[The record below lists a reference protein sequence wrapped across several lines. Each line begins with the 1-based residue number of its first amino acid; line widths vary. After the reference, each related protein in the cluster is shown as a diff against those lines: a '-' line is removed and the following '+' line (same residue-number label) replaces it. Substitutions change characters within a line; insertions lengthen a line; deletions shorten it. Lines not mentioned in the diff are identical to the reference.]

1 MTDAITEAGHTQGPS
16 VSADADGFAAPAPAE
31 DPTAF
36 GWLNTVDHKRIGRL
50 FIACSLLFGLAGTIA
65 DLLVRFDLT
74 SSGGHT
80 VLNGDSF
87 VQVFTFTRDA
97 LVFGMLIPLFLGI
110 AVYVVPLQVGAPNV
124 AFGRAAALSFWGW
137 LVSAGVLVGAYI
149 ANGGPGG
156 GFADGVDLHLLA
168 VAGLVIS
175 LLTGAICVAVTTLT
189 MRAPG
194 MYMDRTPP
202 FAWSALVTA
211 SMLVVSLGV
220 VLGQIVI
227 LYIEHRYGPR
237 FLGGNYGIWSR
248 IDWMYR
254 TPQLFIYVVP
264 VLGVVAE
271 IMLAAARRWV
281 FEPLALYFTMGLVG
295 LFGFG
300 AWANF
305 GITDEGADIVDGLE
319 GIVLVGLYAGA
330 LAGVSGLLALLG
342 FTVWQGRNQPRPG
355 SGTLSLTR
363 PNTALAA
370 AFVAGTLVAAA
381 ALVGLVGAG
390 VDWLQI
396 ADRGVDGN
404 APLRFTTWVTGQ
416 QSLLIYG
423 AGLLGGLAALHWW
436 APKIWGRRLS
446 ELAGWA
452 SLLAIGGGALLAWLG
467 PTLSGVLTEQPQ
479 FVYGDPLLTTR
490 YADQVDDTGAS
501 VAEGLSTVGAI
512 GVVIVLAGV
521 VLVVLNLLVSV
532 SMRKGAPAESDPW
545 GGLTPEWLL
554 DSPPPLGP
562 SETLPEL
569 ASGTPLLDLEFN
581 GNGLNGSG
589 VAADRDAHEVPA

>member
-1 MTDAITEAGHTQGPS
+1 MTDATPDATHSGGSAGA
-16 VSADADGFAAPAPAE
+16 VPAE

-36 GWLNTVDHKRIGRL
+36 GWLNTADHKRIGRL
-50 FIACSLLFGLAGTIA
+50 FIACSLLFALAGAVA
-65 DLLVRFDLT
+65 DLLVRFDLA
-74 SSGGHT
+74 SSSGHT
-80 VLNGDSF
+80 VLSADSF

-110 AVYVVPLQVGAPNV
+110 AIYVVPLQVGAPNV

-156 GFADGVDLHLLA
+156 GFSDGVDLHLLA
-168 VAGLVIS
+168 LAGLVIS

-220 VLGQIVI
+220 VLGQIVV

-305 GITDEGADIVDGLE
+305 GITGEGADIVDGLE

-342 FTVWQGRNQPRPG
+342 FTVWQSRSWPRP
-355 SGTLSLTR
+355 T
-363 PNTALAA
+363 TAVLAA
-370 AFVAGTLVAAA
+370 FGAGTLIAVA
-381 ALVGLVGAG
+381 ALVGLIGAG
-390 VDWLQI
+390 ADWLQI
-396 ADRGVDGN
+396 AGRGVNGN
-404 APLRFTTWVTGQ
+404 APLWLTTWVTGQ

-423 AGLLGGLAALHWW
+423 AGLLGALAALHWW
-436 APKIWGRRLS
+436 APKIWGRRLF
-446 ELAGWA
+446 ELAGLG

-467 PTLSGVLTEQPQ
+467 PTLSGAFTEQPQ
-479 FVYGDPLLTTR
+479 FVYGEPLLTTR
-490 YADQVDDTGAS
+490 YLGQVDDTGAS
-501 VAEGLSTVGAI
+501 VAEGLSVLGAV

-521 VLVVLNLLVSV
+521 ALVVLNLVVCVVMS
-532 SMRKGAPAESDPW
+532 KGAEAEADPW

-554 DSPPPLGP
+554 PSPPPLGP
-562 SETLPEL
+562 AEALAEL
-569 ASGTPLLDLEFN
+569 TSGTPLLDAELN
-581 GNGLNGSG
+581 GNGLNGNG
-589 VAADRDAHEVPA
+589 AAVERDAHEVPA

>member
-1 MTDAITEAGHTQGPS
+1 MTDANAEAMHSGTS
-16 VSADADGFAAPAPAE
+16 VGTVPTE

-36 GWLNTVDHKRIGRL
+36 GWLNTADHKRIGRL
-50 FIACSLLFGLAGTIA
+50 FIACALLFGLVGGIA
-65 DLLVRFDLT
+65 DLLVRLDLA
-74 SSGGHT
+74 SASGHT
-80 VLNGDSF
+80 VLGADSF
-87 VQVFTFTRDA
+87 TQVFSFTRDA

-110 AVYVVPLQVGAPNV
+110 AIYVVPLQVGAPHV

-156 GFADGVDLHLLA
+156 GFSDGVDLHLLA
-168 VAGLVIS
+168 LAGLVIS

-220 VLGQIVI
+220 VLGQIVL
-227 LYIEHRYGPR
+227 LYVEHRYGPR
-237 FLGGNYGIWSR
+237 FLGGNYGIWPR

-271 IMLAAARRWV
+271 VMLAAARRWV
-281 FEPLALYFTMGLVG
+281 FEPLALYFTIGLVG

-305 GITDEGADIVDGLE
+305 GISGEGAVGVVGEGTDLVDGLE

-330 LAGVSGLLALLG
+330 FIGVSGLLALLG
-342 FTVWQGRNQPRPG
+342 FTMWQSRTWPRP
-355 SGTLSLTR
+355 T
-363 PNTALAA
+363 TALMS
-370 AFVAGTLVAAA
+370 AFGAGTLVALAT
-381 ALVGLVGAG
+381 LVGLIGAAA
-390 VDWLQI
+390 DWLQI
-396 ADRGVDGN
+396 AGRGVDDN
-404 APLRFTTWVTGQ
+404 DPLSYTTWVTGQ

-436 APKIWGRRLS
+436 APKIWGRQLS

-452 SLLAIGGGALLAWLG
+452 AMLAIAGGAVVSWLG
-467 PTLSGVLTEQPQ
+467 STLSGMLTEQPQ
-479 FVYGDPLLTTR
+479 FVYVEPLLTTR
-490 YADQVDDTGAS
+490 YVSEVDSTGAS
-501 VAEGLSTVGAI
+501 VAEGLSIVSAI
-512 GVVIVLAGV
+512 GVVLVLAGMAV
-521 VLVVLNLLVSV
+521 MVANLVVGVV
-532 SMRKGAPAESDPW
+532 RRRGAQTDADPW
-545 GGLTPEWLL
+545 GALTPEWLL
-554 DSPPPLGP
+554 PSPPPIGVAD
-562 SETLPEL
+562 SL
-569 ASGTPLLDLEFN
+569 AMLSSGTPLLTSESSES
-581 GNGLNGSG
+581 GSSETG
-589 VAADRDAHEVPA
+589 SSASRSSEADDSAKVLA

>member
-1 MTDAITEAGHTQGPS
+1 MTDATTDATHSGASAGA
-16 VSADADGFAAPAPAE
+16 VSAE

-36 GWLNTVDHKRIGRL
+36 GWLNTADHKRIGRL
-50 FIACSLLFGLAGTIA
+50 FIVSSLAFGLAGAVT
-65 DLLVRFDLT
+65 DLLVRFDLA
-74 SSGGHT
+74 SSDGHT
-80 VLNGDSF
+80 VLNADSF
-87 VQVFTFTRDA
+87 VQVFAFTRDA
-97 LVFGMLIPLFLGI
+97 LVLGMLIPLFLGI
-110 AVYVVPLQVGAPNV
+110 AIYVVPLQVGAPNV

-137 LVSAGVLVGAYI
+137 LVSLGVLVGAYVG
-149 ANGGPGG
+149 NGGPGG
-156 GFADGVDLHLLA
+156 GWSDGVELHLLA

-220 VLGQIVI
+220 VLGQIVV

-237 FLGGNYGIWSR
+237 FLGGNYGIWPR

-305 GITDEGADIVDGLE
+305 GITSEGADIVDGLE

-342 FTVWQGRNQPRPG
+342 FTVWQSRRWPRP
-355 SGTLSLTR
+355 T
-363 PNTALAA
+363 TAVLAA
-370 AFVAGTLVAAA
+370 FGAGTLIAAA
-381 ALVGLVGAG
+381 ALVGLIGAG

-396 ADRGVDGN
+396 AGRGVDGN

-423 AGLLGGLAALHWW
+423 AGLLGALAALHWW
-436 APKIWGRRLS
+436 APKMWGRCLS
-446 ELAGWA
+446 ELVGLA

-467 PTLSGVLTEQPQ
+467 PTLSGVFTEQPQ
-479 FVYGDPLLTTR
+479 FVYGEPQLTTV
-490 YADQVDDTGAS
+490 YIGQVDDSG
-501 VAEGLSTVGAI
+501 AEGLSLLGAV
-512 GVVIVLAGV
+512 GVVVVLAGV
-521 VLVVLNLLVSV
+521 ALMVLNLLVSV
-532 SMRKGAPAESDPW
+532 AMRKGAAAEADPW

-554 DSPPPLGP
+554 PSPPPLGP
-562 SETLPEL
+562 AEALSELT
-569 ASGTPLLDLEFN
+569 SGMPLLDNGFS
-581 GNGLNGSG
+581 GNGFDGAG
-589 VAADRDAHEVPA
+589 AAAERDAEEVSA

>member
-1 MTDAITEAGHTQGPS
+1 MTDATTEATHSGG
-16 VSADADGFAAPAPAE
+16 SAGAVPAE

-36 GWLNTVDHKRIGRL
+36 GWLNTADHKRIGRL
-50 FIACSLLFGLAGTIA
+50 FIACSLLFALAGAVA
-65 DLLVRFDLT
+65 DLLVRFDLA
-74 SSGGHT
+74 SSSDHT
-80 VLNGDSF
+80 VLNADSF

-110 AVYVVPLQVGAPNV
+110 AIYVVPLQVGTPNI

-156 GFADGVDLHLLA
+156 GFSDGVDLHLLA
-168 VAGLVIS
+168 LAGLVIS

-305 GITDEGADIVDGLE
+305 GITNEGADIVDGLE

-342 FTVWQGRNQPRPG
+342 FTLWQSRNRPRPR
-355 SGTLSLTR
+355 SGAVSLTR
-363 PNTALAA
+363 PNTAVVA
-370 AFVAGTLVAAA
+370 AFGAGTLIAVA
-381 ALVGLVGAG
+381 ALVGLIGAG

-396 ADRGVDGN
+396 AGRGVDGN

-423 AGLLGGLAALHWW
+423 AGLMGGLAALHWW

-446 ELAGWA
+446 ELAGFA

-467 PTLSGVLTEQPQ
+467 PTLSGVFTEQPQ
-479 FVYGDPLLTTR
+479 FVYGAPLLTTR
-490 YADQVDDTGAS
+490 YASQVDDSG
-501 VAEGLSTVGAI
+501 AEGLSALGAF
-512 GVVIVLAGV
+512 GVVIVLVGV
-521 VLVVLNLLVSV
+521 ALVVLNLLVSV
-532 SMRKGAPAESDPW
+532 TMRKGAATEADPW
-545 GGLTPEWLL
+545 DGLTPEWLL
-554 DSPPPLGP
+554 PSPPPLGP
-562 SETLPEL
+562 AAALPEL
-569 ASGTPLLDLEFN
+569 TSGTPLLDAELN
-581 GNGLNGSG
+581 GNGLNGTG
-589 VAADRDAHEVPA
+589 AAAERDAAEVPA

>member
-1 MTDAITEAGHTQGPS
+1 MTDATAEATHSGG
-16 VSADADGFAAPAPAE
+16 SAGTTPAE

-36 GWLNTVDHKRIGRL
+36 GWLNTADHKRIGRL
-50 FIACSLLFGLAGTIA
+50 FIACSLLFALAGAVA
-65 DLLVRFDLT
+65 DLLVRFDLA
-74 SSGGHT
+74 SSDGHA
-80 VLNGDSF
+80 VLGADSF

-110 AVYVVPLQVGAPNV
+110 AIYVVPLQVGAPNV

-156 GFADGVDLHLLA
+156 GFSDGVDLHLLA
-168 VAGLVIS
+168 LAGLVIS

-220 VLGQIVI
+220 VLGQIVV

-237 FLGGNYGIWSR
+237 FLGGNYGIWPR

-281 FEPLALYFTMGLVG
+281 FEPIALYFTMGLVG

-305 GITDEGADIVDGLE
+305 GITMDDISPEGSDIVDGLE

-342 FTVWQGRNQPRPG
+342 FTVWQSRRWPRP
-355 SGTLSLTR
+355 T
-363 PNTALAA
+363 TAVLAA
-370 AFVAGTLVAAA
+370 FAAGTLVAAA
-381 ALVGLVGAG
+381 ALIGLIGAG

-396 ADRGVDGN
+396 AGRGVDGN
-404 APLRFTTWVTGQ
+404 TPLRFSTWVTGQ

-446 ELAGWA
+446 ELAGLG

-467 PTLSGVLTEQPQ
+467 PTLSGAFTEQPQ
-479 FVYGDPLLTTR
+479 FVYGEPLLTTR
-490 YADQVDDTGAS
+490 YIGQVDDTGAS
-501 VAEGLSTVGAI
+501 VAEGLSVLGAV

-521 VLVVLNLLVSV
+521 ALVVLNLVVCVVMS
-532 SMRKGAPAESDPW
+532 KGAEAEADPW

-554 DSPPPLGP
+554 PSPPPLGP
-562 SETLPEL
+562 AEALPEL
-569 ASGTPLLDLEFN
+569 TSGTPLLGE
-581 GNGLNGSG
+581 NGLNGNG
-589 VAADRDAHEVPA
+589 AAVERDAQEVPA

>member
-1 MTDAITEAGHTQGPS
+1 M
-16 VSADADGFAAPAPAE
+16 E

-50 FIACSLLFGLAGTIA
+50 FIACSLLFGLAGAIA
-65 DLLVRFDLT
+65 DLLVRLDLT

-110 AVYVVPLQVGAPNV
+110 AIYVVPLQVGAPNV

-137 LVSAGVLVGAYI
+137 LVSAGVLVGAYA

-264 VLGVVAE
+264 VLGVIAE

-330 LAGVSGLLALLG
+330 LAGVGGLLALLG
-342 FTVWQGRNQPRPG
+342 FTVWQSRTWPRP
-355 SGTLSLTR
+355 S
-363 PNTALAA
+363 TAVLAA
-370 AFVAGTLVAAA
+370 FAAGQLIAVA

-396 ADRGVDGN
+396 AGRGVDGN

-423 AGLLGGLAALHWW
+423 AGLLGALAALHWW

-452 SLLAIGGGALLAWLG
+452 SLAAIGGGAFLAWLG
-467 PTLSGVLTEQPQ
+467 PTLSGAFTEQPQ
-479 FVYGDPLLTTR
+479 FVYGEPLLTTL
-490 YADQVDDTGAS
+490 YSGQVDDSG
-501 VAEGLSTVGAI
+501 AEGLSALGAVGVA
-512 GVVIVLAGV
+512 IVLAGLA
-521 VLVVLNLLVSV
+521 LVVANLLISV
-532 SMRKGAPAESDPW
+532 VMGKGAPAESDPW

-562 SETLPEL
+562 SQTLPEL
-569 ASGTPLLDLEFN
+569 TSGTPLLDPELN
-581 GNGLNGSG
+581 DNGLNGSG

>member
-1 MTDAITEAGHTQGPS
+1 MTDATPDATHSGGSAGA
-16 VSADADGFAAPAPAE
+16 VPAE
-31 DPTAF
+31 DPSAF

-50 FIACSLLFGLAGTIA
+50 FIACSLLFALAGAVA
-65 DLLVRFDLT
+65 DLLVRFDLA
-74 SSGGHT
+74 SSSGHT
-80 VLNGDSF
+80 VLNADSF

-110 AVYVVPLQVGAPNV
+110 AIYVVPLQVGAPNV

-156 GFADGVDLHLLA
+156 GFSDGVDLHLLA
-168 VAGLVIS
+168 LAGLVIS

-220 VLGQIVI
+220 VLGQIVV

-305 GITDEGADIVDGLE
+305 GITGEGADIVDGLE

-342 FTVWQGRNQPRPG
+342 FTVWQSRSWPRP
-355 SGTLSLTR
+355 T
-363 PNTALAA
+363 TAVLAA
-370 AFVAGTLVAAA
+370 FGAGTLIAVA
-381 ALVGLVGAG
+381 ALVGLIGAG
-390 VDWLQI
+390 ADWLQI
-396 ADRGVDGN
+396 AGRGVDGN
-404 APLRFTTWVTGQ
+404 APLWLTTWVTGQ

-436 APKIWGRRLS
+436 APKIWGRRLF
-446 ELAGWA
+446 ELAGLG

-467 PTLSGVLTEQPQ
+467 PTLSGAFTEQPQ
-479 FVYGDPLLTTR
+479 FVYGEPLLTTR
-490 YADQVDDTGAS
+490 YVGQVDDTGAS
-501 VAEGLSTVGAI
+501 VAEGLSVLGAV

-521 VLVVLNLLVSV
+521 ALVVLNLVV
-532 SMRKGAPAESDPW
+532 CVAMGKGAEAEADPW

-554 DSPPPLGP
+554 PSPPPLG
-562 SETLPEL
+562 SAEALPEL
-569 ASGTPLLDLEFN
+569 TSGTPLLDAELH
-581 GNGLNGSG
+581 GNGLNGNG
-589 VAADRDAHEVPA
+589 AAVERDAHEVPA

>member
-1 MTDAITEAGHTQGPS
+1 MTDAPTDAGHTQG
-16 VSADADGFAAPAPAE
+16 SAVAVPTE

-36 GWLNTVDHKRIGRL
+36 GWLNTADHKRIGRL
-50 FIACSLLFGLAGTIA
+50 FIACSLLFALVGAVT
-65 DLLVRFDLT
+65 DVLVRFDLA
-74 SSGGHT
+74 SESGHVT
-80 VLNGDSF
+80 LNADAF

-97 LVFGMLIPLFLGI
+97 LVLGALIPLFLGI
-110 AVYVVPLQVGAPNV
+110 AIYVVPLQVGAPSV

-137 LVSAGVLVGAYI
+137 LVSLGVLVGAYVG
-149 ANGGPGG
+149 NGGPGG
-156 GFADGVDLHLLA
+156 GWADGVDLHLLA
-168 VAGLVIS
+168 VAGMVIS
-175 LLTGAICVAVTTLT
+175 LLVGAICVAVTTLT

-202 FAWSALVTA
+202 FAWSMLVTA

-227 LYIEHRYGPR
+227 LYIDHRYGR
-237 FLGGNYGIWSR
+237 LFLDGNYGIWSR

-271 IMLAAARRWV
+271 VMLAAARRWV
-281 FEPLALYFTMGLVG
+281 FEPIALYFTIGLVG

-305 GITDEGADIVDGLE
+305 GITGEGADIVDGLE

-342 FTVWQGRNQPRPG
+342 FTAWQARRRPRPPAG
-355 SGTLSLTR
+355 AVSLKR
-363 PNTALAA
+363 PNTAVVA
-370 AFVAGTLVAAA
+370 AFVAGTLIAAA
-381 ALVGLVGAG
+381 ALFGLIGAG

-396 ADRGVDGN
+396 AGRGVDGN
-404 APLRFTTWVTGQ
+404 APLHMTTWVTGQ

-423 AGLLGGLAALHWW
+423 AGLTGAVAALHWW

-446 ELAGWA
+446 ELAGFGSVA
-452 SLLAIGGGALLAWLG
+452 AIAGGAFLAWLG
-467 PTLSGVLTEQPQ
+467 PSLSGAFTEQPQ
-479 FVYGDPLLTTR
+479 FVAHDPLLTTR
-490 YADQVDDTGAS
+490 YAGLVDAS
-501 VAEGLSTVGAI
+501 NAEGLSALGAVG
-512 GVVIVLAGV
+512 VIMVLAGAALLVANVVVCV
-521 VLVVLNLLVSV
+521 VLG
-532 SMRKGAPAESDPW
+532 KGAEASADPW

-554 DSPPPLGP
+554 ASPPPLG
-562 SETLPEL
+562 TAAEL
-569 ASGTPLLDLEFN
+569 AELTSGTPLLDAE
-581 GNGLNGSG
+581 LNGAANG
-589 VAADRDAHEVPA
+589 AADESLREAEEVPA

>member
-1 MTDAITEAGHTQGPS
+1 MTDATTEAEHSEG
-16 VSADADGFAAPAPAE
+16 SAVASQAE
-31 DPTAF
+31 DPTVF
-36 GWLNTVDHKRIGRL
+36 GLLNTTDHKRIGRL
-50 FIACSLLFGLAGTIA
+50 FIGCSLLFALAGGVT
-65 DLLVRFDLT
+65 DMLVRFDLA
-74 SSGGHT
+74 SADGHT
-80 VLNGDSF
+80 VLNSDTF

-110 AVYVVPLQVGAPNV
+110 AMYVVPLQVGAPNV

-137 LVSAGVLVGAYI
+137 LVSFGVLVGAYI
-149 ANGGPGG
+149 ANGGPAGG
-156 GFADGVDLHLLA
+156 WADGVDLHLLA

-189 MRAPG
+189 MRAGG

-227 LYIEHRYGPR
+227 LYIDHRYGR
-237 FLGGNYGIWSR
+237 TFLDGNYGIWSR

-264 VLGVVAE
+264 VLGVTAE
-271 IMLAAARRWV
+271 VMLAAARRWV

-305 GITDEGADIVDGLE
+305 GITTEGADIVDGLE

-342 FTVWQGRNQPRPG
+342 FTVWQSRKWP
-355 SGTLSLTR
+355 R
-363 PNTALAA
+363 PNTAVLA
-370 AFVAGTLVAAA
+370 AFVAGNLVAVA
-381 ALVGLVGAG
+381 ALIGLIGAG

-396 ADRGVDGN
+396 AGRGIDGN
-404 APLRFTTWVTGQ
+404 APLRSTTWVTGQ

-423 AGLLGGLAALHWW
+423 AGLLGALAALHWW

-446 ELAGWA
+446 ELAGLA
-452 SLLAIGGGALLAWLG
+452 SFAAIGGGAFLAWLG
-467 PTLSGVLTEQPQ
+467 PTLSGAFTEQPQ
-479 FVYGDPLLTTR
+479 FVYHAPNETTD
-490 YADQVDDTGAS
+490 YAHLVDTSGA
-501 VAEGLSTVGAI
+501 AGLSVLGAVG
-512 GVVIVLAGV
+512 VLIVLAG
-521 VLVVLNLLVSV
+521 LALLVLNLLVSV
-532 SMRKGAPAESDPW
+532 AMGKGAEAEADPW

-562 SETLPEL
+562 AEALPEL
-569 ASGTPLLDLEFN
+569 TSGTPLLDAE
-581 GNGLNGSG
+581 LNGS
-589 VAADRDAHEVPA
+589 AAAGEREATEVPA

>member
-1 MTDAITEAGHTQGPS
+1 MTDATAEATHSGG
-16 VSADADGFAAPAPAE
+16 SAGTTPAE

-36 GWLNTVDHKRIGRL
+36 GWLNTADHKRIGRL
-50 FIACSLLFGLAGTIA
+50 FIACSLLFALAGAVA
-65 DLLVRFDLT
+65 DLLVRFDLA
-74 SSGGHT
+74 SSDGHT
-80 VLNGDSF
+80 VLGADSF

-110 AVYVVPLQVGAPNV
+110 AIYVVPLQVGAPNV

-156 GFADGVDLHLLA
+156 GFSDGVDLHLLA

-220 VLGQIVI
+220 VLGQIVV

-248 IDWMYR
+248 LDWMYR

-281 FEPLALYFTMGLVG
+281 FEPIALYFTMGLVG

-305 GITDEGADIVDGLE
+305 GITGEGADIVDGLE

-342 FTVWQGRNQPRPG
+342 FTVWQSRTWPRP
-355 SGTLSLTR
+355 T
-363 PNTALAA
+363 TAVLAA
-370 AFVAGTLVAAA
+370 FAAGTLVAAA
-381 ALVGLVGAG
+381 ALVGLIGAG

-396 ADRGVDGN
+396 AARGVDGN
-404 APLRFTTWVTGQ
+404 TPLRFSTWVTGQ

-423 AGLLGGLAALHWW
+423 AGLLGALAALHWW

-446 ELAGWA
+446 ELAGLG

-467 PTLSGVLTEQPQ
+467 PTLSGAFTEQPQ
-479 FVYGDPLLTTR
+479 FVYGEPLLTTR
-490 YADQVDDTGAS
+490 YVGQVDDTGAS
-501 VAEGLSTVGAI
+501 VAEGLSILGAV

-521 VLVVLNLLVSV
+521 ALVVLNLVV
-532 SMRKGAPAESDPW
+532 CVVMGKGAETEADPW

-554 DSPPPLGP
+554 PSPPPLGP
-562 SETLPEL
+562 AEALPEL
-569 ASGTPLLDLEFN
+569 TSGTPLLDR
-581 GNGLNGSG
+581 NGLNGNG
-589 VAADRDAHEVPA
+589 VAVERDAQEVST

>member
-1 MTDAITEAGHTQGPS
+1 MTDATAEATHSGG
-16 VSADADGFAAPAPAE
+16 SAGTTPAE

-36 GWLNTVDHKRIGRL
+36 GWLNTADHKRIGRL
-50 FIACSLLFGLAGTIA
+50 FIACSLMFALAGAVT
-65 DLLVRFDLT
+65 DLLVRFDLA
-74 SSGGHT
+74 SSDGHT
-80 VLNGDSF
+80 VLSADSF

-97 LVFGMLIPLFLGI
+97 LVFGTLIPLFLGI
-110 AVYVVPLQVGAPNV
+110 AIYVVPLQVGAPNV

-156 GFADGVDLHLLA
+156 GFSDGVDLHLLA

-220 VLGQIVI
+220 VLGQIVV

-281 FEPLALYFTMGLVG
+281 FEPIALYFTMGLVG

-305 GITDEGADIVDGLE
+305 GITGEGADIVDGLE

-342 FTVWQGRNQPRPG
+342 FTVWLSRTWPRP
-355 SGTLSLTR
+355 S
-363 PNTALAA
+363 TAVLAA
-370 AFVAGTLVAAA
+370 FGAGTLVAAG
-381 ALVGLVGAG
+381 ALVGLIGAG

-396 ADRGVDGN
+396 AGRGVDGN
-404 APLRFTTWVTGQ
+404 TPLRFTTWVTGQ

-423 AGLLGGLAALHWW
+423 AGLLGALAALHWW

-446 ELAGWA
+446 ELAGLA

-467 PTLSGVLTEQPQ
+467 PTLSGAFTEQPQ
-479 FVYGDPLLTTR
+479 FVYGEPLLTTR
-490 YADQVDDTGAS
+490 YVGQVDGTGAS
-501 VAEGLSTVGAI
+501 VAEGLSILGAV

-521 VLVVLNLLVSV
+521 ALVVLNLLVCV
-532 SMRKGAPAESDPW
+532 VMGKGAETEADPW

-554 DSPPPLGP
+554 PSPPPLGAA
-562 SETLPEL
+562 EALPEL
-569 ASGTPLLDLEFN
+569 TSGTPLLDRNGFN
-581 GNGLNGSG
+581 GNG
-589 VAADRDAHEVPA
+589 AAVERDAQEVPA

>member
-1 MTDAITEAGHTQGPS
+1 MTDATTEATNSGG
-16 VSADADGFAAPAPAE
+16 SAGVVPEE

-50 FIACSLLFGLAGTIA
+50 FIACSLLFGLAGAIA
-65 DLLVRFDLT
+65 DLLVRLDLT

-80 VLNGDSF
+80 VLNSDSF

-110 AVYVVPLQVGAPNV
+110 AIYVVPLQVGAPNV

-137 LVSAGVLVGAYI
+137 LVSAGVLVGAYA

-264 VLGVVAE
+264 VLGVIAE

-330 LAGVSGLLALLG
+330 LAGVGGLLALLG
-342 FTVWQGRNQPRPG
+342 FTVWQSRTWPRP
-355 SGTLSLTR
+355 S
-363 PNTALAA
+363 TAVLAA
-370 AFVAGTLVAAA
+370 FAAGQLIAVA

-396 ADRGVDGN
+396 AGRGVDGN

-423 AGLLGGLAALHWW
+423 AGLLGALAALHWW

-452 SLLAIGGGALLAWLG
+452 SLAAIGGGAFLAWLG
-467 PTLSGVLTEQPQ
+467 PTLSGAFTEQPQ
-479 FVYGDPLLTTR
+479 FVYGEPLLTTL
-490 YADQVDDTGAS
+490 YSGQVDDSG
-501 VAEGLSTVGAI
+501 AEGLSALGAVGVA
-512 GVVIVLAGV
+512 IVLAGLA
-521 VLVVLNLLVSV
+521 LVVANLLISV
-532 SMRKGAPAESDPW
+532 VMGKGAPAESDPW

-562 SETLPEL
+562 SQTLPEL
-569 ASGTPLLDLEFN
+569 TSGTPLLDPELN

>member
-1 MTDAITEAGHTQGPS
+1 MTG
-16 VSADADGFAAPAPAE
+16 SAATAPAAASPAVTDPAATGPAE
-31 DPTAF
+31 DPSPL
-36 GWLNTVDHKRIGRL
+36 GWLNTADHKRIGRM
-50 FIACSLLFGLAGTIA
+50 FIACSLLFALAGVVA
-65 DLLVRFDLT
+65 DLLVRADLA
-74 SSGGHT
+74 SSTGHT
-80 VLNGDSF
+80 VLGGDSF
-87 VQVFTFTRDA
+87 VQVFSFTRDA

-110 AVYVVPLQVGAPNV
+110 AIYVVPLQVGAPNV

-137 LVSAGVLVGAYI
+137 LVSAGVLVGAYV

-156 GFADGVDLHLLA
+156 GFSAGVQLHLLA
-168 VAGLVIS
+168 LAGLVMS

-220 VLGQIVI
+220 VLGQIVV

-237 FLGGNYGIWSR
+237 FLGGNYGIWPR

-271 IMLAAARRWV
+271 VVLAAARRWV

-305 GITDEGADIVDGLE
+305 GITDEGADVVDGLE
-319 GIVLVGLYAGA
+319 GIVLVGLYGGA
-330 LAGVSGLLALLG
+330 FAAVAGLLALLG
-342 FTVWQGRNQPRPG
+342 FTVWQGRAWPRP
-355 SGTLSLTR
+355 T
-363 PNTALAA
+363 TALVA
-370 AFVAGTLVAAA
+370 AFGAGTLVAVA
-381 ALVGLVGAG
+381 ALAGLIGA
-390 VDWLQI
+390 VADWLQLGGL
-396 ADRGVDGN
+396 GVDGK
-404 APLRFTTWVTGQ
+404 APLHVTTWVTGQ
-416 QSLLIYG
+416 QSLLVYG

-436 APKIWGRRLS
+436 APKIWGCKLS

-452 SLLAIGGGALLAWLG
+452 CLLAIGGGAVLAWLG
-467 PTLSGVLTEQPQ
+467 SALSGVLTKQPQ
-479 FVYGDPLLTTR
+479 FVYGEPLLTSR
-490 YADQVDDTGAS
+490 YSGLVDSTGPSA
-501 VAEGLSTVGAI
+501 AEGLSGVAAI
-512 GVVIVLAGV
+512 GVGMVLVGV
-521 VLVVLNLLVSV
+521 VVMVANLAVCAAL
-532 SMRKGAPAESDPW
+532 RKGVRTTAADPW

-554 DSPPPLGP
+554 ASPPPLGP
-562 SETLPEL
+562 ANVLPVL
-569 ASGTPLLDLEFN
+569 SSGTPLLDDAVGGAN
-581 GNGLNGSG
+581 GAGVPSG
-589 VAADRDAHEVPA
+589 PISPVVAHAMGESAKVPA

>member
-1 MTDAITEAGHTQGPS
+1 MTDATAEATHSGG
-16 VSADADGFAAPAPAE
+16 SAGTTPAE

-36 GWLNTVDHKRIGRL
+36 GWLNTADHKRIGRL
-50 FIACSLLFGLAGTIA
+50 FIACSLLFALAGAVA
-65 DLLVRFDLT
+65 DLLVRFDLA

-80 VLNGDSF
+80 VLSADSF
-87 VQVFTFTRDA
+87 VQVFTFSRDA
-97 LVFGMLIPLFLGI
+97 LVLGMLIPLFLGI
-110 AVYVVPLQVGAPNV
+110 AIYVVPLQVGAPNV

-156 GFADGVDLHLLA
+156 GFSDGVDLHLLA
-168 VAGLVIS
+168 LAGLVMS

-220 VLGQIVI
+220 VLGQIVV

-281 FEPLALYFTMGLVG
+281 FEPIALYFTMGLVG

-305 GITDEGADIVDGLE
+305 GITGEGADIVDGLE

-342 FTVWQGRNQPRPG
+342 FTVWQSRTWPRP
-355 SGTLSLTR
+355 T
-363 PNTALAA
+363 TAVLAA
-370 AFVAGTLVAAA
+370 FAAGTLVAAA
-381 ALVGLVGAG
+381 ALVGLIGAG

-396 ADRGVDGN
+396 AGRGVDGN
-404 APLRFTTWVTGQ
+404 TPLRFSTWVTGQ

-423 AGLLGGLAALHWW
+423 AGLLGALAALHWW

-446 ELAGWA
+446 ELAGLG

-467 PTLSGVLTEQPQ
+467 PTLSGAFTEQPQ
-479 FVYGDPLLTTR
+479 FVYGEPLLTSR
-490 YADQVDDTGAS
+490 YAGQVDGTGAS
-501 VAEGLSTVGAI
+501 VAEGLSILGAV

-521 VLVVLNLLVSV
+521 ALVVLNLFVCV
-532 SMRKGAPAESDPW
+532 VMGKGAETPADPW

-554 DSPPPLGP
+554 PSPPPLGP
-562 SETLPEL
+562 AEALPEL
-569 ASGTPLLDLEFN
+569 TSGTPLLDR
-581 GNGLNGSG
+581 NGLNGNG
-589 VAADRDAHEVPA
+589 VAVEREAHEVPA

>member
-1 MTDAITEAGHTQGPS
+1 M
-16 VSADADGFAAPAPAE
+16 E

-110 AVYVVPLQVGAPNV
+110 AIYVVPLQVGAPNV

-137 LVSAGVLVGAYI
+137 LVSAGVLVGAYA

-264 VLGVVAE
+264 VLGVIAE

-342 FTVWQGRNQPRPG
+342 FTVWQSRTWPRP
-355 SGTLSLTR
+355 S
-363 PNTALAA
+363 TAVLAA
-370 AFVAGTLVAAA
+370 FAAGQLIAIA
-381 ALVGLVGAG
+381 ALVGLIGAG

-404 APLRFTTWVTGQ
+404 YPLRFTTWVTGQ

-423 AGLLGGLAALHWW
+423 AGLLGALAALHWW

-452 SLLAIGGGALLAWLG
+452 SLAAIGGGAFLAWLG
-467 PTLSGVLTEQPQ
+467 PTLSGAFTEQPQ
-479 FVYGDPLLTTR
+479 FVYGEPLLTTI
-490 YADQVDDTGAS
+490 YSAQVDDSG
-501 VAEGLSTVGAI
+501 AEGLSALGAVGVA
-512 GVVIVLAGV
+512 IVLAGLA
-521 VLVVLNLLVSV
+521 LVVANLLISV
-532 SMRKGAPAESDPW
+532 AMGKGAPAESDPW

-569 ASGTPLLDLEFN
+569 TSGTPLLDSELN
-581 GNGLNGSG
+581 GNGLNSNG
-589 VAADRDAHEVPA
+589 VAAERDAAEVSA

>member
-1 MTDAITEAGHTQGPS
+1 MTDATTEATYSGG
-16 VSADADGFAAPAPAE
+16 SAGAAPVE

-80 VLNGDSF
+80 VLSGDSF
-87 VQVFTFTRDA
+87 VQVFTFMRDA

-110 AVYVVPLQVGAPNV
+110 AIYVVPLQVGAPNV

-137 LVSAGVLVGAYI
+137 LVSAGVLVGAYA

-264 VLGVVAE
+264 VLGVIAE

-330 LAGVSGLLALLG
+330 LAGVGGLLALLG
-342 FTVWQGRNQPRPG
+342 FTVWQSRTWPRP
-355 SGTLSLTR
+355 T
-363 PNTALAA
+363 TAVLAA
-370 AFVAGTLVAAA
+370 FAAGQLIAIA
-381 ALVGLVGAG
+381 ALVGLIGAG

-404 APLRFTTWVTGQ
+404 YPLRFTTWVTGQ

-423 AGLLGGLAALHWW
+423 AGLLGALAALHWW

-452 SLLAIGGGALLAWLG
+452 SLAAIGGGAFLAWLG
-467 PTLSGVLTEQPQ
+467 PTLSGAFTEQPQ
-479 FVYGDPLLTTR
+479 FVYGEPLLTTI
-490 YADQVDDTGAS
+490 YSAQVDDSG
-501 VAEGLSTVGAI
+501 AEGLSALGAVGVA
-512 GVVIVLAGV
+512 IVLAGLA
-521 VLVVLNLLVSV
+521 LVVANLLISV
-532 SMRKGAPAESDPW
+532 AMGKGAPAESDPW

-569 ASGTPLLDLEFN
+569 TSGTPLLDSELN
-581 GNGLNGSG
+581 GNGLNGNG
-589 VAADRDAHEVPA
+589 VAAERDAAEVSA

>member
-1 MTDAITEAGHTQGPS
+1 MTDATTEATYSGG
-16 VSADADGFAAPAPAE
+16 SAGAAPVE

-50 FIACSLLFGLAGTIA
+50 FIACSLLFGLAGAIA

-110 AVYVVPLQVGAPNV
+110 AIYVVPLQVGAPNV

-137 LVSAGVLVGAYI
+137 LVSAGVLVGAYA

-264 VLGVVAE
+264 VLGVIAE

-305 GITDEGADIVDGLE
+305 GITNEGADIVDGLE

-342 FTVWQGRNQPRPG
+342 FTVWQSRTWPRP
-355 SGTLSLTR
+355 S
-363 PNTALAA
+363 TAVLAA
-370 AFVAGTLVAAA
+370 FAAGQLIAVA

-396 ADRGVDGN
+396 AGRGVDGN

-423 AGLLGGLAALHWW
+423 AGLLGALAALHWW

-452 SLLAIGGGALLAWLG
+452 SLAAIGGGAFLAWLG
-467 PTLSGVLTEQPQ
+467 PTLSGAFTEQPQ
-479 FVYGDPLLTTR
+479 FVYGEPLLTTI
-490 YADQVDDTGAS
+490 YSGQVDDSG
-501 VAEGLSTVGAI
+501 AEGLSALGAVGVA
-512 GVVIVLAGV
+512 IVLAGLA
-521 VLVVLNLLVSV
+521 LVVLNLLISV
-532 SMRKGAPAESDPW
+532 AMGKGAPAESDPW

-569 ASGTPLLDLEFN
+569 TSGTPLLDPEFN
-581 GNGLNGSG
+581 GNGLNGSD

>member
-1 MTDAITEAGHTQGPS
+1 MTDATTEAVHTEGPS
-16 VSADADGFAAPAPAE
+16 ASGHAGGSAGTAPAE

-36 GWLNTVDHKRIGRL
+36 GWLNTADHKRIGRL
-50 FIACSLLFGLAGTIA
+50 FIACSLLFALGGAIA
-65 DLLVRFDLT
+65 DLLVRFDLA
-74 SSGGHT
+74 SSSGHT
-80 VLNGDSF
+80 VLNADSF

-110 AVYVVPLQVGAPNV
+110 AIYVVPLQVGAPNV

-168 VAGLVIS
+168 LAGLVIS

-220 VLGQIVI
+220 VLGQIVV
-227 LYIEHRYGPR
+227 LYVEHRYGPR
-237 FLGGNYGIWSR
+237 FLGGNYGIWPR

-305 GITDEGADIVDGLE
+305 GITNEGADIVNGLE

-330 LAGVSGLLALLG
+330 LAGVSGMLALLG
-342 FTVWQGRNQPRPG
+342 FTVWQSRTWPRP
-355 SGTLSLTR
+355 T
-363 PNTALAA
+363 TAVLAA
-370 AFVAGTLVAAA
+370 FAAGTLIAAA
-381 ALVGLVGAG
+381 ALVGLIGAG
-390 VDWLQI
+390 VDWLQL
-396 ADRGVDGN
+396 AGRGVDGN

-416 QSLLIYG
+416 QSLLVYG

-446 ELAGWA
+446 ELAGLA

-467 PTLSGVLTEQPQ
+467 PTLSGAFTEQPQ
-479 FVYGDPLLTTR
+479 FVYGEPLLTTR
-490 YADQVDDTGAS
+490 YAGLVDDTGAS
-501 VAEGLSTVGAI
+501 VAEGLSVLGAV

-521 VLVVLNLLVSV
+521 ALVVLNLLVSV
-532 SMRKGAPAESDPW
+532 AMGKGAKTEADPW

-554 DSPPPLGP
+554 PSPPPLGP
-562 SETLPEL
+562 AVALPEL
-569 ASGTPLLDLEFN
+569 TSGTPLLDAELNGNGFN
-581 GNGLNGSG
+581 GNG
-589 VAADRDAHEVPA
+589 AAVEREAEEVPA

>member
-1 MTDAITEAGHTQGPS
+1 MTDATAEATHSGG
-16 VSADADGFAAPAPAE
+16 SAGTTPAE

-36 GWLNTVDHKRIGRL
+36 GWLNTADHKRIGRL
-50 FIACSLLFGLAGTIA
+50 FIACSLLFALAGAVA
-65 DLLVRFDLT
+65 DLLVRFDLA
-74 SSGGHT
+74 SSDGHT
-80 VLNGDSF
+80 VLGADSF
-87 VQVFTFTRDA
+87 VQVFTFSRDA

-110 AVYVVPLQVGAPNV
+110 AIYVVPLQVGAPNV

-156 GFADGVDLHLLA
+156 GFSDGVDLHLLA

-220 VLGQIVI
+220 VLGQIVV

-281 FEPLALYFTMGLVG
+281 FEPIALYFTMGLVG

-305 GITDEGADIVDGLE
+305 GITGEGADIVDGLE

-342 FTVWQGRNQPRPG
+342 FTVWQSRTWPRP
-355 SGTLSLTR
+355 T
-363 PNTALAA
+363 TAVLAA
-370 AFVAGTLVAAA
+370 FAAGTLVAAA
-381 ALVGLVGAG
+381 ALVGLIGAG

-396 ADRGVDGN
+396 AGRGVDGN
-404 APLRFTTWVTGQ
+404 TPLRFSTWVTGQ

-423 AGLLGGLAALHWW
+423 AGLLGALAALHWW

-446 ELAGWA
+446 ELAGLG

-467 PTLSGVLTEQPQ
+467 PTLSGAFTEQPQ
-479 FVYGDPLLTTR
+479 FVYGEPLLTTR
-490 YADQVDDTGAS
+490 YVGQVDDTGAS
-501 VAEGLSTVGAI
+501 VAEGLSILGAV

-521 VLVVLNLLVSV
+521 ALVVLNLVV
-532 SMRKGAPAESDPW
+532 CVVMGKGAETEADPW

-554 DSPPPLGP
+554 PSPPPLGP
-562 SETLPEL
+562 AEALPEL
-569 ASGTPLLDLEFN
+569 TSGTPLLDR
-581 GNGLNGSG
+581 NGLNGNG
-589 VAADRDAHEVPA
+589 VAVERDAQEVPA

>member
-1 MTDAITEAGHTQGPS
+1 MSSNAHG
-16 VSADADGFAAPAPAE
+16 SAAAAPAE

-50 FIACSLLFGLAGTIA
+50 FIACSLLFAFAGTIA
-65 DLLVRFDLT
+65 DLLVRFDLA

-80 VLNGDSF
+80 VLDSDSF

-110 AVYVVPLQVGAPNV
+110 AIYVVPLQVGAPNV

-220 VLGQIVI
+220 VLGQIVV

-305 GITDEGADIVDGLE
+305 GITNEGADIVDGLE

-330 LAGVSGLLALLG
+330 LAGVGGLLALLG
-342 FTVWQGRNQPRPG
+342 FTVWQSRKWPRP
-355 SGTLSLTR
+355 S
-363 PNTALAA
+363 TAVLAA
-370 AFVAGTLVAAA
+370 FAAGQLIAIA
-381 ALVGLVGAG
+381 ALVGLIGAG

-396 ADRGVDGN
+396 AGRGVDGN

-423 AGLLGGLAALHWW
+423 AGLLGALAALHWW

-452 SLLAIGGGALLAWLG
+452 SLAAIGGGAFLAWLG
-467 PTLSGVLTEQPQ
+467 PTLSGAFTEQPQ
-479 FVYGDPLLTTR
+479 FVYGEPLLTTL
-490 YADQVDDTGAS
+490 YSGQVDDSG
-501 VAEGLSTVGAI
+501 AEGLSALGAVGVA
-512 GVVIVLAGV
+512 IVLAGLA
-521 VLVVLNLLVSV
+521 LVVLNLLISV
-532 SMRKGAPAESDPW
+532 AMGKGAPAESDPW

-569 ASGTPLLDLEFN
+569 TSGTPLLDAEFN
-581 GNGLNGSG
+581 GNGLNGNG
-589 VAADRDAHEVPA
+589 VGVERDAQEVPA

>member
-1 MTDAITEAGHTQGPS
+1 MTDATAEATHSGG
-16 VSADADGFAAPAPAE
+16 SAGTTPAE

-36 GWLNTVDHKRIGRL
+36 GWLNTADHKRIGRL
-50 FIACSLLFGLAGTIA
+50 FIACSLLFALAGAVA
-65 DLLVRFDLT
+65 DLLVRFDLA

-80 VLNGDSF
+80 VLSADSF
-87 VQVFTFTRDA
+87 VQVFTFSRDA
-97 LVFGMLIPLFLGI
+97 LVLGMLIPLFLGI
-110 AVYVVPLQVGAPNV
+110 AIYVVPLQVGAPNV

-156 GFADGVDLHLLA
+156 GFSDGVDLHLLA
-168 VAGLVIS
+168 LAGLVMS

-220 VLGQIVI
+220 VLGQIVV

-281 FEPLALYFTMGLVG
+281 FEPIALYFTMGLVG

-305 GITDEGADIVDGLE
+305 GITGEGADIVDGLE

-342 FTVWQGRNQPRPG
+342 FTVWQSRAWPRP
-355 SGTLSLTR
+355 T
-363 PNTALAA
+363 TAVLAA
-370 AFVAGTLVAAA
+370 FGAGTLVAAA
-381 ALVGLVGAG
+381 ALVGLIGAG

-396 ADRGVDGN
+396 AGRGVDGN
-404 APLRFTTWVTGQ
+404 TPLRFSTWVTGQ

-423 AGLLGGLAALHWW
+423 AGLLGALAALHWW

-446 ELAGWA
+446 ELAGLG

-467 PTLSGVLTEQPQ
+467 PTLSGAFTEQPQ
-479 FVYGDPLLTTR
+479 FVYGEPLLTSR
-490 YADQVDDTGAS
+490 YAGQVDGTGAS
-501 VAEGLSTVGAI
+501 VAEGLSILGAV

-521 VLVVLNLLVSV
+521 ALVVLNLFVCV
-532 SMRKGAPAESDPW
+532 AMGKGAETPANPW

-554 DSPPPLGP
+554 PSPPPLGP
-562 SETLPEL
+562 AEALPEL
-569 ASGTPLLDLEFN
+569 TSGTPLLDR
-581 GNGLNGSG
+581 NGLNGNG
-589 VAADRDAHEVPA
+589 VAVEREAHEVPA

>member
-1 MTDAITEAGHTQGPS
+1 MTDATPDATHSGGSAGA
-16 VSADADGFAAPAPAE
+16 VPAE
-31 DPTAF
+31 DPSAF
-36 GWLNTVDHKRIGRL
+36 GWLNTADHKRIGRL
-50 FIACSLLFGLAGTIA
+50 FIACSLLFALAGAAA
-65 DLLVRFDLT
+65 DLLVRFDLA
-74 SSGGHT
+74 SSSGHT
-80 VLNGDSF
+80 VLNADSF

-110 AVYVVPLQVGAPNV
+110 AIYVVPLQVGAPNV

-156 GFADGVDLHLLA
+156 GFSDGVDLHLLA
-168 VAGLVIS
+168 LAGLVIS

-220 VLGQIVI
+220 VLGQIVV

-305 GITDEGADIVDGLE
+305 GITGEGADIVDGLE

-342 FTVWQGRNQPRPG
+342 FTVWQSRSWPRP
-355 SGTLSLTR
+355 T
-363 PNTALAA
+363 TAVLAA
-370 AFVAGTLVAAA
+370 FGAGTLIAVA
-381 ALVGLVGAG
+381 ALVGLIGAG
-390 VDWLQI
+390 ADWLQI
-396 ADRGVDGN
+396 AGRGVDGN
-404 APLRFTTWVTGQ
+404 APLWLTTWVTGQ

-436 APKIWGRRLS
+436 APKIWGRRLF
-446 ELAGWA
+446 ELAGLG

-467 PTLSGVLTEQPQ
+467 PTLSGAFTEQPQ
-479 FVYGDPLLTTR
+479 FVYGEPLLTTR
-490 YADQVDDTGAS
+490 YVGQVDDTGAS
-501 VAEGLSTVGAI
+501 VAEGLSVLGAV

-521 VLVVLNLLVSV
+521 ALVVLNLVVCVAMS
-532 SMRKGAPAESDPW
+532 KGAEAPADPW

-554 DSPPPLGP
+554 PSPPPLGP
-562 SETLPEL
+562 AEALPEL
-569 ASGTPLLDLEFN
+569 TSGTPLLDAELN

-589 VAADRDAHEVPA
+589 AAVERDAHEVPA